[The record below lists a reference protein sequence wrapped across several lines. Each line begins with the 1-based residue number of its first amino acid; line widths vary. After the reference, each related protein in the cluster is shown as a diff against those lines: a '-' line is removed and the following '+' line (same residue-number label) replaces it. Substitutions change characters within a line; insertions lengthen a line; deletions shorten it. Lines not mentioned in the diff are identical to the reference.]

1 MITVSQLRNA
11 SSMAEEG
18 KRLARIGVALFVFGG
33 VPGAP
38 ILSYL
43 LLARP
48 RIDPLLAQILASPA
62 IFAIDGLFALLPVG
76 VILWLFAGLS
86 PARKV
91 VNHFY
96 DSLAKEDYLTAF
108 HYLDP
113 DMRIPK
119 GQQIT
124 PMWFT
129 RRALIAES
137 AGGLVTDYSVLR
149 FDVQSKERYF
159 TLKVTRGERLYTTR
173 LRLRKQGGNWKIMG
187 FDRL

>member
-1 MITVSQLRNA
+1 MITVAQLRNA

-48 RIDPLLAQILASPA
+48 KIDPLWAQILATPA
-62 IFAIDGLFALLPVG
+62 ILAIDGLVALVPVG
-76 VILWLFAGLS
+76 GMLWLFAGLS

-91 VNHFY
+91 VNRFY
-96 DSLAKEDYLTAF
+96 DALAKEEYGTAF
-108 HYLDP
+108 QHLDP
-113 DMRIPK
+113 TMRTPR
-119 GQQIT
+119 GQPIT

-129 RRALIAES
+129 RRALLAES
-137 AGGLVTDYSVLR
+137 AGGLVTDYRLIR
-149 FDVQSKERYF
+149 CNGQSF
-159 TLKVTRGERLYTTR
+159 TLKVTRGDSSYTTL
-173 LRLRKQGGNWKIMG
+173 LRLRRQGCNWKILG